1 MKTISS
7 IILFAFCTLGLAQ
20 TNVSGALSLGTTWS
34 LAKAKILPDLPAS
47 ILLEGAPRKSK
58 LSWTLSASDNIA
70 NYEIYRGL
78 SGRFLK
84 AQNHDYFIK
93 VVVVFFFRN

>member
-1 MKTISS
+1 MKTRLS
-7 IILFAFCTLGLAQ
+7 IILFAFCALGFAQ
-20 TNVSGALSLGTTWS
+20 TNVSGVLSSDTTAS

-78 SGRFLK
+78 SASPLICYL
-84 AQNHDYFIK
+84 QLI
-93 VVVVFFFRN
+93 